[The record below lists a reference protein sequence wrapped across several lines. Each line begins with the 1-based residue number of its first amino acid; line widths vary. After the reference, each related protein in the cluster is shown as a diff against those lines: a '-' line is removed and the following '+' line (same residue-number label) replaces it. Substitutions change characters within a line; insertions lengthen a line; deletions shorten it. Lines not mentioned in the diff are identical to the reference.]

1 MALNLGLGFLL
12 SARDLASGVF
22 ERVGS
27 KLRGLSTGVD
37 RSSARMDQALSGVG
51 DSLGRIASGVG
62 GALGGMASLRE
73 AASFDDALRQIQAV
87 SGATADEMLRLEAAA
102 LDAGIAAQFSPTE
115 AAVALRDLT
124 QAGFLAAE
132 AMEMLVPVLDLAA
145 GSLGEL
151 TPQEAGGLAAQALK
165 AFGLEAADTGRVVDQ
180 LLQSVNVF
188 ALSAR
193 ELPLALGTASRGA
206 QTANQSLEETLIT
219 LGLVKNVIPGVER
232 ASTAVAV
239 AMGEIATPKAQRALR
254 GVGVAVTDSQGRFRD
269 FLDVLVE
276 LEPALGRMT
285 EQRRATFLRDAFGT
299 EALGGVLAVSQQLRT
314 GIRTATGEIV
324 RGADAVAYL
333 RGQFQS
339 AEGTAGR
346 FRDTLLGGFRGQ
358 WTLFVG
364 AIKTLAIAVGRP
376 VLEVLTP
383 VVTKLGEA
391 ARAVTRAFL
400 DLPPSVRKGIAVV
413 IGAVAGLG
421 ALAGGLAAARSA
433 SGLLRI
439 GLGALG
445 VQLGGLTGL
454 LGPVLLAVAALVLAI
469 AGLKVAY
476 EKNLG
481 GLRDFVV
488 RAGQVISMTLRG
500 LGQLFSDGGF
510 SGPLR
515 EELRKAEN
523 LGIRRFLVA
532 VYVFAHRVKSL
543 VGGIAEGFRA
553 GLEAARPV
561 FDDFAGAVRELAGAF
576 THLVRAIFGG
586 ANDLPSDSF
595 RAFGQSVGRAL
606 AGVIAVITKLAA
618 AALRLTGGIID
629 GFATM
634 WTYIGPA
641 ILTLRDALA
650 DLADAFLGLFGG
662 SGDLNANAK
671 SSTSAF
677 RTLGQVIGKFV
688 GGAVMVVVLAAA
700 GLAKVLTILIKTL
713 DAVTS
718 AIAWFIRA
726 VIDGVGTVVRF
737 LTQDVPNAFR
747 SLVEGIANVFDRVYQ
762 FLVRIKDAVVDI
774 VNTIERTIDS
784 VGDKLDNAWRSVKGA
799 PGRAWNSFTG
809 GVGDLLSQ
817 ADAGGGGLRVLAPAG
832 APVGGPTR
840 SGMELVAAQSG
851 ARVAG
856 IAPRSPAAGNLDV
869 NIRLDVDGETLARA
883 TQRVR
888 QDEAMRQFAP
898 GAVG

>member
-37 RSSARMDQALSGVG
+37 RSSARMDQSLSGVG

-62 GALGGMASLRE
+62 GALGGLASLRE
-73 AASFDDALRQIQAV
+73 AGSFDDVLRQIQAV
-87 SGATADEMLRLEAAA
+87 TGATADEMLRLEAAA
-102 LDAGIAAQFSPTE
+102 LDAGVATQFSPTQ
-115 AAVALRDLT
+115 AGLALRDLG
-124 QAGFLAAE
+124 QAGFIANQSLQ
-132 AMEMLVPVLDLAA
+132 MLVPVLDLAA

-165 AFGLEAADTGRVVDQ
+165 AFGLEAEDTGRVVDQ

-193 ELPLALGTASRGA
+193 DLPLALGTASRGA
-206 QTANQSLEETLIT
+206 QSANQSLEETLIT

-239 AMGEIATPKAQRALR
+239 AFGELATPKAQRALR
-254 GVGVAVTDSQGRFRD
+254 GVGVAATDSQGRFRD
-269 FLDVLVE
+269 FLDVLVD

-285 EQRRATFLRDAFGT
+285 EKRRAAFLRDAFGT

-314 GIRTATGEIV
+314 GIRTATGEMV

-333 RGQFQS
+333 RGQFQN
-339 AEGTAGR
+339 ADGTAAR
-346 FRDTLLGGFRGQ
+346 FRDTLLGGFGGQ

-364 AIKTLAIAVGRP
+364 SLKTLAVAIGRP

-383 VVTKLGEA
+383 VVTKLGA
-391 ARAVTRAFL
+391 AASAVTRAFL
-400 DLPPSVRKGIAVV
+400 DLSPPVRKAVAVV
-413 IGAVAGLG
+413 VGAVAGLG

-439 GLGALG
+439 ALGAVG
-445 VQLGGLTGL
+445 VQLGGLSGL
-454 LGPVLLAVAALVLAI
+454 LGPALLAIGALVLAVAAL
-469 AGLKVAY
+469 KVAY
-476 EKNLG
+476 DKNLG
-481 GLRDFVV
+481 GFRDLVV
-488 RAGQVISMTLRG
+488 RVGALVSMTLRG

-515 EELRKAEN
+515 EDLRKAEN

-532 VYVFAHRVKSL
+532 IYMFVHRAKAL
-543 VGGIAEGFRA
+543 VTGIAEGFRA
-553 GLEAARPV
+553 GLESARPV

-606 AGVIAVITKLAA
+606 AGVIAVMTKLATIS
-618 AALRLTGGIID
+618 LRMTAGIID
-629 GFATM
+629 GFAAM

-641 ILTLRDALA
+641 ILTLRDALG

-662 SGDLNANAK
+662 SGGLNANAK
-671 SSTSAF
+671 SSTSSF
-677 RTLGQVIGKFV
+677 RTLGQVIGKIV
-688 GGAVMVVVLAAA
+688 GGAVTAIVLAAA
-700 GLAKVLTILIKTL
+700 GLAKVLTLVIKTL
-713 DAVTS
+713 DGVTT
-718 AIAWFIRA
+718 AIASFVRG
-726 VIDGVGTVVRF
+726 VIEGVGKAVRF
-737 LTQDVPNAFR
+737 LTEDVPNAFR
-747 SLVEGIANVFDRVYQ
+747 SLVDGIASVFDRVYQ
-762 FLVRIKDAVVDI
+762 FLVRIKDAVIELVDEI
-774 VNTIERTIDS
+774 IEAINYVES
-784 VGDKLDNAWRSVKGA
+784 L
-799 PGRAWNSFTG
+799 PGRAWNRVKNAPGDALDF
-809 GVGDLLSQ
+809 VGDEV
-817 ADAGGGGLRVLAPAG
+817 GGLLGSADTRSPGIRVLGPTGIPGSA
-832 APVGGPTR
+832 PTR
-840 SGMELVAAQSG
+840 SGMQLVAADAG
-851 ARVAG
+851 TRVAAV
-856 IAPRSPAAGNLDV
+856 APRSAASGNLDL
-869 NIRLDVDGETLARA
+869 NIRLDVDGETLARI

>member
-51 DSLGRIASGVG
+51 DSLGRIATGVG
-62 GALGGMASLRE
+62 GMLGGAASLRD
-73 AASFDDALRQIQAV
+73 ASSFDDALRQIQAV
-87 SGATADEMLRLEAAA
+87 TGATAEEMLRLEGAA
-102 LDAGIAAQFSPTE
+102 LDAGVATQFSPTE
-115 AAVALRDLT
+115 AAIALRDLG
-124 QAGFLAAE
+124 QAGFVANDSLR
-132 AMEMLVPVLDLAA
+132 MLVPVLDLAA

-151 TPQEAGGLAAQALK
+151 TPQEAGGLAAQTLK
-165 AFGLEAADTGRVVDQ
+165 AFGLEAEDTSRVVDQ

-193 ELPLALGTASRGA
+193 DLPLALGTASRGA
-206 QTANQSLEETLIT
+206 QSANQSLEETLIT

-239 AMGEIATPKAQRALR
+239 AFGEMATPKAQRALR

-269 FLDVLVE
+269 FLDVLVD

-285 EQRRATFLRDAFGT
+285 EQRRSAFLRDAFGT

-314 GIRTATGEIV
+314 GIRTASGELV

-333 RGQFQS
+333 RGQFQN
-339 AEGTAGR
+339 ADGTAAR

-364 AIKTLAIAVGRP
+364 SLKTLAVAIGRP

-383 VVTKLGEA
+383 VVTKLGA
-391 ARAVTRAFL
+391 AATAVTRAFL
-400 DLPPSVRKGIAVV
+400 DLSPPVRKAIAVV
-413 IGAVAGLG
+413 IGAVAGLV

-439 GLGALG
+439 ALGAVG
-445 VQLGGLTGL
+445 VQIGGISGL
-454 LGPVLLAVAALVLAI
+454 LGPVLLAVGALALAV

-481 GLRDFVV
+481 GFRDLVV
-488 RAGQVISMTLRG
+488 RVGTVVSLTLRG
-500 LGQLFSDGGF
+500 LGHLFTDGGF

-515 EELRKAEN
+515 EDLRKAEN

-532 VYVFAHRVKSL
+532 VYMFAHRVKAL
-543 VGGIAEGFRA
+543 VRGVVDGFRA

-561 FDDFAGAVRELAGAF
+561 FDEFAGAVREVAAAF
-576 THLVRAIFGG
+576 THLIQAIFGG

-606 AGVIAVITKLAA
+606 AGVIAVLVKVATVV
-618 AALRLTGGIID
+618 LRMTGGIID
-629 GFATM
+629 GFASM

-641 ILTLRDALA
+641 ILTLRDALG

-662 SGDLNANAK
+662 SGGLNANTK
-671 SSTSAF
+671 SSTSSF
-677 RTLGQVIGKFV
+677 RTLGLVIGKIV
-688 GGAVMVVVLAAA
+688 GGAVTAVVLAAA
-700 GLAKVLTILIKTL
+700 GLVKVVTFVIKTF
-713 DAVTS
+713 DVATS
-718 AIAWFIRA
+718 AIAAFIRA
-726 VIDGVGTVVRF
+726 VLDGVGGLVRF

-747 SLVEGIANVFDRVYQ
+747 SLVDGIANVFDGVYQ

-784 VGDKLDNAWRSVKGA
+784 IGDKLDNAWRSVKGA
-799 PGRAWNSFTG
+799 PGRAWNSITG
-809 GVGDLLSQ
+809 VAGDLISQ
-817 ADAGGGGLRVLAPAG
+817 ADAGGRGFRVLAPAG
-832 APVGGPTR
+832 VPGGVPTR
-840 SGMELVAAQSG
+840 SGMQLVAAEG
-851 ARVAG
+851 ATRVASV
-856 IAPRSPAAGNLDV
+856 APRSPAAGSFDLNV
-869 NIRLDVDGETLARA
+869 RLDVDGETLARA

-888 QDEAMRQFAP
+888 QDEALRQFAP